1 MIGATVLSTAF
12 CGTSMA
18 SMNKGAL
25 MDTGNEQQRQGD
37 PLIVRSVEK
46 AFRILNVF
54 QEHEG
59 SMSLTE
65 IARASSLDK
74 SAAQRFTHTLTKLG
88 YLNKDPRTKLFSLT
102 AKTLSIGYSYT
113 RSNRF
118 IDQAV
123 PYLSHLSQTTSET
136 VNLTV
141 LDDTEIV
148 FVSRYLSHHTLNT
161 EVQIGTRMPAFC
173 TAPGL
178 AMLSRLPLE
187 EARDILE
194 RSDLKP
200 YTQATTFRME
210 EVLEKIHLTAM
221 QGYGKAFEEFYH
233 DDLSV
238 AAAVVDPA
246 GRPVCAIN
254 VAVSRSRFT
263 PEEMESRFAPL
274 VLAAATSISHGGRR
288 I

>member
-1 MIGATVLSTAF
+1 MEMGAEREE
-12 CGTSMA
+12 
-18 SMNKGAL
+18 KH
-25 MDTGNEQQRQGD
+25 D
-37 PLIVRSVEK
+37 PLMVQSVEK
-46 AFRILNVF
+46 AFRILNAF
-54 QEHEG
+54 QEYQG

-65 IARASSLDK
+65 IARVSRLDK
-74 SAAQRFTHTLTKLG
+74 SAAQRFTHTLSRLG
-88 YLNKDPRTKLFSLT
+88 YLRKDSRTKLFSLT
-102 AKTLSIGYSYT
+102 AKTLSIGYSYS

-123 PYLSHLSQTTSET
+123 PYLSHLSQATSET

-141 LDDTEIV
+141 LDDTEII

-161 EVQIGTRMPAFC
+161 EVQIGTRMPAYC
-173 TAPGL
+173 TAPGV

-187 EARDILE
+187 EAHNILA

-200 YTQATTFRME
+200 YTQSTTYDIEKLIEKLHLAAVRGYAT
-210 EVLEKIHLTAM
+210 
-221 QGYGKAFEEFYH
+221 AFEEFYH

-238 AAAVVDPA
+238 AAAIVDPA

-254 VAVSRSRFT
+254 VAVSRARFT
-263 PEEMESRFAPL
+263 PEEMEKRFAPL

>member
-1 MIGATVLSTAF
+1 MDTPTP
-12 CGTSMA
+12 
-18 SMNKGAL
+18 
-25 MDTGNEQQRQGD
+25 MDTGTPMDAGTPPPRQND
-37 PLIVRSVEK
+37 PLMVQSVEK
-46 AFRILNVF
+46 AFRILNAF
-54 QEHEG
+54 QEYQG

-65 IARASSLDK
+65 IARASNLDK
-74 SAAQRFTHTLTKLG
+74 SAAQRFTHTLTRLG
-88 YLNKDPRTKLFSLT
+88 YLRKDPRTKLFALT
-102 AKTLSIGYSYT
+102 AKTLSIGYSYS

-141 LDDTEIV
+141 LDDTEII

-178 AMLSRLPLE
+178 AMLSRLPPE

-200 YTQATTFRME
+200 YTQATTFRMD
-210 EVLEKIHLTAM
+210 EVLEKLRITAM
-221 QGYGKAFEEFYH
+221 QGYGTAFEEFYH

-238 AAAVVDPA
+238 AAAIVDPA

-254 VAVSRSRFT
+254 VAVSRARFT
-263 PEEMESRFAPL
+263 PQEMETRFAPL

>member
-1 MIGATVLSTAF
+1 MDTPTP
-12 CGTSMA
+12 
-18 SMNKGAL
+18 
-25 MDTGNEQQRQGD
+25 MDTGTPMDAGTPPPRQND
-37 PLIVRSVEK
+37 PLMVQSVEK
-46 AFRILNVF
+46 AFRILNAF
-54 QEHEG
+54 QEYQG

-65 IARASSLDK
+65 IARASNLDK
-74 SAAQRFTHTLTKLG
+74 SAAQRFTHTLTRLG
-88 YLNKDPRTKLFSLT
+88 YLRKDPRTKLFALT
-102 AKTLSIGYSYT
+102 AKTLSIGYSYS

-141 LDDTEIV
+141 LDDTEII

-178 AMLSRLPLE
+178 AMLSRLPPD

-200 YTQATTFRME
+200 YTQATTFRMD
-210 EVLEKIHLTAM
+210 EVLEKLRITAM
-221 QGYGKAFEEFYH
+221 QGYGTAFEEFYH

-238 AAAVVDPA
+238 AAAIVDPA

-254 VAVSRSRFT
+254 VAVSRARFT
-263 PEEMESRFAPL
+263 PQEMETRFAPL